1 MGVYFVGRA
10 PSWSVMHAVCSLDYA
25 FILNQFLSATTSN
38 DTIFPLEPDEQVVL
52 DVLKE
57 TLHEVES
64 SNPHGNPESINS
76 APHLLGPK
84 AVRAW
89 AIILHG
95 MRTWNTVDFITRTL
109 LTYAGLLERR
119 AGHLQNLR

>member
-25 FILNQFLSATTSN
+25 FILNQFLRATTSN
-38 DTIFPLEPDEQVVL
+38 NPVCPLEPDEQVVL
-52 DVLKE
+52 GVLKE
-57 TLHEVES
+57 TLREVES
-64 SNPHGNPESINS
+64 SNPQGNPELINS

-89 AIILHG
+89 AIILQG
-95 MRTWNTVDFITRTL
+95 MRTWNAVHFITRTL
-109 LTYAGLLERR
+109 LTYVDLLERR
-119 AGHLQNLR
+119 AGHL